1 MGYSKEGNEFVKLVI
16 IDGVK
21 VDVYGC
27 WNRDTPENEYDFYDL
42 YVDGQCINLGE
53 PCYEKPTE
61 DDIRAF
67 LEIRNRP

>member
-27 WNRDTPENEYDFYDL
+27 YLRWFFH
-42 YVDGQCINLGE
+42 
-53 PCYEKPTE
+53 CY
-61 DDIRAF
+61 
-67 LEIRNRP
+67 